1 LSKIIYQCVA
11 VPFLQQKWVHTLLL
25 LAITGSWGCTRVA
38 FLGFAVYKGW
48 AYGIIKDYRT
58 FDFKISYGC
67 VKFGHENFDWLS
79 FALVMQLT
87 LMLLLQIVWF
97 GGICWMLI
105 TQVFQG
111 SFHDMWHDSDAKK
124 KKNQKNG
131 GAVTKDDKTNGNG
144 SSPRTTS
151 PLKRANSKKIE

>member
-1 LSKIIYQCVA
+1 MSLPLNSVRKSFSVLCRQDLSDIIVYLSKIIYQCVA

-67 VKFGHENFDWLS
+67 VKFGVLPCFQPPSTAQTKPKAWMGTC
-79 FALVMQLT
+79 ALVRGQLRYNT
-87 LMLLLQIVWF
+87 
-97 GGICWMLI
+97 
-105 TQVFQG
+105 
-111 SFHDMWHDSDAKK
+111 
-124 KKNQKNG
+124 
-131 GAVTKDDKTNGNG
+131 
-144 SSPRTTS
+144 
-151 PLKRANSKKIE
+151 